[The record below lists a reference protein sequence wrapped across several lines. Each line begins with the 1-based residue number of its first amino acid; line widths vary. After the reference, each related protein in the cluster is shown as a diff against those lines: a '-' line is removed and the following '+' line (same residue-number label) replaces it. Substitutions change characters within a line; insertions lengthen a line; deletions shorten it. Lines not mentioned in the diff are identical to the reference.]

1 MVGLELLSTFFV
13 FGLIRI
19 GSIWLAR
26 FLVYQ
31 RTCKHLGGLTTAGG
45 HPVGTIVIFGLGS
58 LSSCIVS
65 I

>member
-1 MVGLELLSTFFV
+1 MLLLVSRSQWCVIHVKGLESF
-13 FGLIRI
+13 I
-19 GSIWLAR
+19 
-26 FLVYQ
+26 VYQ

-65 I
+65 IVEL